1 MFQKCIQHL
10 KSVLKALAT
19 HHCFKSPLGIGNPDK
34 KLSDVRNYLL
44 LGTVLVL
51 LCDLI
56 LVFVSNH

>member
-1 MFQKCIQHL
+1 MFQKGIQHL

-34 KLSDVRNYLL
+34 TLNYLL